1 MSATDARAALPEIL
15 DRVQHGEEITVTRH
29 GQPVAVVVRPDTLR
43 VRRASSA
50 FERAQQLGS
59 ELDSAR
65 RTELPEH
72 GELTV
77 EQAEAMVSEVRTSRR
92 KR

>member
-43 VRRASSA
+43 VRRASRAS
-50 FERAQQLGS
+50 ERARQLGS
-59 ELDSAR
+59 ELDLAR
-65 RTELPEH
+65 TKELHER

-77 EQAEAMVSEVRTSRR
+77 EQAEAMISEVRTSRR

>member
-1 MSATDARAALPEIL
+1 MSASDARAALPEIL

-43 VRRASSA
+43 TRRATKA
-50 FERAQQLGS
+50 LEDARQLGS
-59 ELDSAR
+59 DLDSAR
-65 RTELPEH
+65 ERELPEH
-72 GELTV
+72 GELTL
-77 EQAEAMVSEVRTSRR
+77 EQAEDLITESRISRR